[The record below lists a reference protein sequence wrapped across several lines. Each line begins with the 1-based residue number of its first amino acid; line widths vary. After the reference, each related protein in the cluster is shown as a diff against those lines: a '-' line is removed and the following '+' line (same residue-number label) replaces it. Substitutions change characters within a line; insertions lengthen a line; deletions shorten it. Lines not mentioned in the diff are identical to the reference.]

1 MDFSSEEIL
10 ETIRMVQME
19 RMDIR
24 CVTLGID
31 LHDCVSARAS
41 VLARNVHRKVT
52 RLAGRLVRTCDEL
65 ADELGLPIVNKR
77 VSVTPVAELVAGLR
91 GSPVEIARAL
101 DQAAESLGIDY
112 IGGYSA
118 LVHKSVTRGD
128 AKLIDSIPEALAAT
142 SRLCGSVNVAST
154 RSGINMD
161 AVRRMGEVI
170 KETARRTARTH
181 GSGCTRLAVFANAV
195 EDNPFMAGA
204 FHGSGEGECVV
215 NVGVSGPGVVRAAL
229 ARLEADADLG
239 RVAELI
245 KRTAF
250 KISRVGELVGREVSR
265 RLGVEFGI
273 IDLSL
278 APSPVMGDSV
288 AEILELMGLERCGTH
303 GTTAA
308 LSLMVNAVKTGGAM
322 ASSYVGGLSGAFIPI
337 SEDEGMV
344 RAVRAGALGLPKL
357 EALTA
362 VCSVGIDMVALPG
375 KTSAETVAGII
386 ADEMAIGVAHNKTT
400 GVRVIPVPGARA
412 GQLIDFGGLLG
423 TAPVMTVSHFSCE
436 RFVHRGGRIPAP
448 LRALTN

>member
-41 VLARNVHRKVT
+41 VLALNVHRKVT
-52 RLAGRLVRTCDEL
+52 RLAERLVRTCDEL

-77 VSVTPVAELVAGLR
+77 VSVTP
-91 GSPVEIARAL
+91 
-101 DQAAESLGIDY
+101 
-112 IGGYSA
+112 
-118 LVHKSVTRGD
+118 
-128 AKLIDSIPEALAAT
+128 
-142 SRLCGSVNVAST
+142 
-154 RSGINMD
+154 
-161 AVRRMGEVI
+161 
-170 KETARRTARTH
+170 
-181 GSGCTRLAVFANAV
+181 
-195 EDNPFMAGA
+195 
-204 FHGSGEGECVV
+204 
-215 NVGVSGPGVVRAAL
+215 
-229 ARLEADADLG
+229 
-239 RVAELI
+239 
-245 KRTAF
+245 
-250 KISRVGELVGREVSR
+250 
-265 RLGVEFGI
+265 
-273 IDLSL
+273 
-278 APSPVMGDSV
+278 V

-400 GVRVIPVPGARA
+400 GARLIPVPGARA

-423 TAPVMTVSHFSCE
+423 TAPVMAVSRFSCE